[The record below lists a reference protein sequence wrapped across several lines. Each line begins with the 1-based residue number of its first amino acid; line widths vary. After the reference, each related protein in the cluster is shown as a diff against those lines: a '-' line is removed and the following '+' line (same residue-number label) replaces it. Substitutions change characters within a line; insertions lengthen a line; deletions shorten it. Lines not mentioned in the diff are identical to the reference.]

1 MIGASRSIRRDP
13 SVYRC
18 DVSAPATPGVRALR
32 VHFDAHQ
39 IGRHQTGNETYV
51 RELLGELGRRP
62 EVAVTALLERE
73 AHASLGL
80 PPGMA
85 RSRVP
90 RQGLARLAVM
100 AWEARRSHPDLL
112 HAIYFAPPLAGVPTV
127 LTVHD
132 ISFELHPESFSRS
145 ALLRDR
151 VLVRDS
157 ARRARRVVTV
167 SEASRRDLI
176 ERWRLPEDR
185 VVAIHNG
192 VGDAFLA
199 LPPRAIGSIEGRPLR
214 ILAVGTLQPRKN
226 LLRLLAAAVR
236 VARERQVHLRVVGP
250 DGHQARIIREAL
262 AGATGVRVEIAGY
275 LAQEDLPAEYEAADM
290 LVYPSL
296 YEGFGL
302 PVVEAMATG
311 LPVVTSTRGALP
323 EVAGDAALLVDPLDE
338 AALAAAITRLASD
351 DELRRELSV
360 HGRARAARFTWPDAA
375 GRLIHVYQEACA

>member
-1 MIGASRSIRRDP
+1 M
-13 SVYRC
+13 
-18 DVSAPATPGVRALR
+18 SAPFTQGARPLR
-32 VHFDAHQ
+32 VHFDAHH
-39 IGRHQTGNETYV
+39 IGRRQTGNETYA
-51 RELLGELGRRP
+51 RELLGALGRRS
-62 EVAVTALLERE
+62 EVVVTALLEHE

-80 PPGMA
+80 PPGMS

-90 RQGLARLAVM
+90 RHGLARLAAM
-100 AWEARRSHPDLL
+100 AWEARRSRPDLL
-112 HAIYFAPPLAGVPTV
+112 HAIYFAPWLAGVPTV

-132 ISFELHPESFSRS
+132 ISFELHPESFPRS

-176 ERWRLPEDR
+176 ERWGLPDDR

-192 VGDAFLA
+192 VGGPFLA
-199 LPPRAIGSIEGRPLR
+199 LPSRAIEPIEGRPLR

-236 VARERQVHLRVVGP
+236 VARDREVHLRVIGP
-250 DGHQARIIREAL
+250 DGHQARVIREAL
-262 AGATGVRVEIAGY
+262 AGSTGVRVEIAGY
-275 LAQEDLPAEYEAADM
+275 VAQGSLPAEYEAADM

-311 LPVVTSTRGALP
+311 LPVITSTRGALP

-338 AALAAAITRLASD
+338 VALAAAIVRLASD
-351 DELRRELSV
+351 DELRRQLSTR
-360 HGRARAARFTWPDAA
+360 GRARAVRFTWSAA
-375 GRLIHVYQEACA
+375 AERLIEVYREACD